1 MNKEQHQLNFPDLD
15 ITDLLKII
23 PNRFL
28 LSSVVSTRARQLL
41 EGEKPKVEII
51 PNEPFN
57 PVGVAMK
64 ELLEGHFQIDSMQT
78 ADDEIELI
86 EKLDKSLD
94 DKLEKEESSKS
105 KDKDKKPKSKS
116 LSTF

>member
-1 MNKEQHQLNFPDLD
+1 MSDKNND
-15 ITDLLKII
+15 INYPKIDASKLLKII

-28 LSSVVSTRARQLL
+28 LSSAISKRARQIM
-41 EGEKPKVEII
+41 EGDKPRVDYI
-51 PNEPFN
+51 PEEPFDA
-57 PVGVAMK
+57 VGLAMK
-64 ELLEGHFQIDSMQT
+64 ELLEGKFEIEIKEQV
-78 ADDEIELI
+78 DDEEELI

-94 DKLEKEESSKS
+94 AKLEKEVQK